1 MKIPEI
7 EISIK
12 YSGTKKVDLNQIKSS
27 SDVHTV
33 CKELFSEGTIDWR
46 EEVVLLC
53 LSNANKVI
61 GYYRVSSGG
70 VSSTVVDPRV
80 VFTIAL
86 NCAGTTN
93 IVLAHNHPSGNLNPS
108 VQDDNLTRKIME
120 GGELLDI
127 KLLDHLIITSEG
139 YYSYLD
145 EGKL

>member
-1 MKIPEI
+1 MKLPEI

-12 YSGTKKVDLNQIKSS
+12 YKGTKKVDLKKIASS
-27 SDVHTV
+27 RDVHSV
-33 CKELFSEGTIDWR
+33 CKELFNEGTIDWK

-70 VSSTVVDPRV
+70 VSGTVVDPRV

-93 IVLAHNHPSGNLNPS
+93 IILAHNHPSGNLNPS